1 MTAGTAGNLILLAAL
16 LAPVAMAQAQDS
28 GNRAHVT
35 QTGEA
40 NLLEMLQRGDAGQDA
55 VVRQDGMDNT
65 MLLDQAAG
73 GPGNDILATQ
83 TGAGNT
89 LRLEQSGS
97 GNQAVLAQHGSGNS
111 MTAVQMGDNNR
122 LGWTQI
128 GDNLADLAITQT
140 GNQAMQITQGR

>member
-1 MTAGTAGNLILLAAL
+1 MAWHPVLLGAVLATSGT
-16 LAPVAMAQAQDS
+16 AQAQNS

-40 NLLEMLQRGDAGQDA
+40 NLLEMLQRGSAGQDA
-55 VVRQDGMDNT
+55 TVRQDGTDNT
-65 MLLDQAAG
+65 MLLEQAAA
-73 GPGNDILATQ
+73 GPGNEVLATQ
-83 TGAGNT
+83 AGTGNV

-97 GNQAVLAQHGSGNS
+97 DNQAVLAQHGSGNS
-111 MTAVQMGDNNR
+111 MRAVQTGDNNR

-140 GNQAMQITQGR
+140 GNQVIQITQGR

>member
-1 MTAGTAGNLILLAAL
+1 MAWHPVLLAAL
-16 LAPVAMAQAQDS
+16 LTLAGAAQAQNT

-40 NLLEMLQRGDAGQDA
+40 NLLEMLRRGSAGQDA
-55 VVRQDGMDNT
+55 IVRQDGMDNT
-65 MLLDQAAG
+65 MLLDQASA
-73 GPGNDILATQ
+73 GPGNEVLAAQ
-83 TGAGNT
+83 SGTGNA

-97 GNQAVLAQHGSGNS
+97 GNQAILAQHGSGNS
-111 MTAVQMGDNNR
+111 MSAVQMGDNNR

-140 GNQAMQITQGR
+140 GNQAVQITQGR